1 MEMFYRDD
9 ILPSMKTKFLKNLRS
24 KSLVLA
30 LPLIVISCA
39 APSAFNAQTGEVSMQ
54 PASSSIAQQGTQA
67 FASYKK
73 KHRISSNSGARNRV
87 FRVANRLRPIIN
99 LPGANW
105 EFEVFEDPSA
115 NAFALPGGKVGVNT
129 GLLNVAK
136 TDGQLAA
143 VIAHEMAHVTSN
155 HAQKRI
161 QRNQSIAL
169 GGALLGAVIGGDGSG
184 LGELATAGGNIA
196 FGLTFSRQQELE
208 ADKIGT
214 VFMARAGYNPEEAI
228 SLWQN
233 MAAQSKGG
241 NVELLS
247 THPVSTT
254 RIQALRDFMPYAKQQ
269 QR

>member
-1 MEMFYRDD
+1 
-9 ILPSMKTKFLKNLRS
+9 MKNNLLKKSRS

-30 LPLIVISCA
+30 LPLIVIGCA
-39 APSAFNAQTGEVSMQ
+39 SPSAFNSQTGEILMQ
-54 PASSSIAQQGTQA
+54 PT
-67 FASYKK
+67 
-73 KHRISSNSGARNRV
+73 SSNITRQGQQMFTQYKQKHQVSTNLAARSRV
-87 FRVANRLRPIIN
+87 FRVANRLRPVIS
-99 LPGANW
+99 LPDTRW
-105 EFEVFEDPSA
+105 EFEVFDDKSA
-115 NAFALPGGKVGVNT
+115 NAFALPGGKVGINT
-129 GLLNVAK
+129 GLLNVAR

-169 GGALLGAVIGGDGSG
+169 GGAILSAVIGDDGKH
-184 LGELATAGGNIA
+184 LGELATQGGNIA

-228 SLWQN
+228 RLWQN
-233 MAAQSKGG
+233 MARQDRGG
-241 NVELLS
+241 NLELLS
-247 THPVSTT
+247 THPVSAT

>member
-1 MEMFYRDD
+1 M
-9 ILPSMKTKFLKNLRS
+9 TAKFLKSLRS
-24 KSLVLA
+24 KTFVLA
-30 LPLIVISCA
+30 LPLVVIGCT
-39 APSAFNAQTGEVSMQ
+39 APSAFNAQTGQVAMQ
-54 PASSSIAQQGTQA
+54 PASASIVHQGQQA
-67 FASYKK
+67 FAQYKQ
-73 KHRISSNSGARNRV
+73 KHRVSTNSGARSRV
-87 FRVANRLRPIIN
+87 LRVANRLRPIIK

-115 NAFALPGGKVGVNT
+115 NAFALPGGKVGVHT
-129 GLLNVAK
+129 GLLNIAR

-161 QRNQSIAL
+161 QRNQTIAL
-169 GGALLGAVIGGDGSG
+169 GGALLGAVIGGEGSEIG
-184 LGELATAGGNIA
+184 QIATQGGNIA

-228 SLWQN
+228 TLWQN
-233 MAAQSKGG
+233 MAAQSRGSTP
-241 NVELLS
+241 EFLS
-247 THPVSTT
+247 THPVSAT

-269 QR
+269 GW